1 MAASMTRK
9 KGDLA
14 SLELAENE
22 DVGGG
27 AEGRFHA
34 FLVNVG
40 ESGHGVEPTAADDA
54 NFCACQDVLLQKY
67 AQGLKPRIIF
77 LR

>member
-1 MAASMTRK
+1 V
-9 KGDLA
+9 D
-14 SLELAENE
+14 
-22 DVGGG
+22 
-27 AEGRFHA
+27 
-34 FLVNVG
+34 VG